1 MAVGNGRCGLREVDQ
16 IWPLRGSKSR
26 NKVSVGEPAEGSLP
40 WHSVNR
46 ADPCT
51 VSLEGAGERPTC
63 VYRVHPLS
71 EADLRV
77 FLPRAG
83 VGLSLLFWRERP
95 LKSGPRLFEAGRA
108 DLSRAPFFPR
118 TLEVWFFCW
127 QSEKTTS
134 NGGPLGSCIDE
145 ERSELR
151 YLVWIAEFSESSS
164 LWTQMALSVRPGA
177 RPSERPFR

>member
-1 MAVGNGRCGLREVDQ
+1 MGPLAFSKGAVSKSRTPVF
-16 IWPLRGSKSR
+16 GSSCKSR

-83 VGLSLLFWRERP
+83 VGLSLLLWRERP

-108 DLSRAPFFPR
+108 DLSRAPFFPPN
-118 TLEVWFFCW
+118 F
-127 QSEKTTS
+127 
-134 NGGPLGSCIDE
+134 GG
-145 ERSELR
+145 
-151 YLVWIAEFSESSS
+151 LVFLLAI
-164 LWTQMALSVRPGA
+164 
-177 RPSERPFR
+177 